1 MKKFKAE
8 IITGAIAAALIVAA
22 YSGWVWNR
30 SLDSEET
37 VVIIQSGAS
46 LGGASRLLE
55 QKKILSNTWSFKLL
69 AYVRGDSRKIKAG
82 EYRIEKNITQHRLL
96 NQLVSGKVI
105 EYPLVVI
112 EGWNFRELRAALE
125 AAPNLEKLLTGKTDS
140 EIMRAI
146 GQDGLHPEGRFYPD
160 TYLYSVG
167 DSDVSILKRAFA
179 KMEQTLKSEWQNR
192 DPEAPLSDPYEA
204 LILASIIEKETG
216 QSGERSMISGVFV
229 NRLRKRMRLQTDPT
243 VIYGMG
249 LRYRG
254 NIRLNDLKRDTPYNT
269 YTRGG
274 LPPTPIAMPGVKAI
288 RAALHPSETRALYFV
303 ARGDGG
309 HVFSNTLKEHNNA
322 VTKYQIGRNR
332 KKDYRSSPDI

>member
-1 MKKFKAE
+1 VRKFRAE
-8 IITGAIAAALIVAA
+8 FITVAIAGALISAA
-22 YSGWVWNR
+22 YLGWVWNR

-69 AYVRGDSRKIKAG
+69 AYVRGDSRKIRAG

-112 EGWNFRELRAALE
+112 EGWNFRELRAVLE

-179 KMEQTLKSEWQNR
+179 KMEQTLNSEWQKR
-192 DPEAPLSDPYEA
+192 DPEVPLSDSYEA

-254 NIRLNDLKRDTPYNT
+254 NIRLNDLKKDTPYNT

-288 RAALHPSETRALYFV
+288 RAALHPLETRALYFV

-309 HVFSNTLKEHNNA
+309 HVFSNTLKEHNSA
-322 VTKYQIGRNR
+322 VVKYQIGRNR
-332 KKDYRSSPDI
+332 KKDYRSSPDS